1 LVIPSSLQWAVLM
14 HLPRRPAAAL
24 VRGAL
29 RGIYERL
36 SRTGEIDVR
45 FLDPAVEW
53 RPPPNSPMAG
63 LYRGPAE
70 VNAEFAAWTEPF
82 GGWRWQPEE
91 LIDVGFRDRDNWV
104 WLVQGH
110 ESGRGTGS
118 GVATEA
124 RQFHVLTL
132 RRGRLAW
139 MEMYHDRSDAMRA
152 ASLGGAELAR

>member
-1 LVIPSSLQWAVLM
+1 VLT

-29 RGIYERL
+29 RVIYERL
-36 SRTGEIDVR
+36 SRRGEIDPR
-45 FLDPAVEW
+45 LLDPDVEW
-53 RPPPNSPMAG
+53 RPPSNSPMAG

-70 VNAEFAAWTEPF
+70 VNAEFASWTEPF
-82 GGWRWQPEE
+82 EGWRWQPEE
-91 LIDVGFRDRDNWV
+91 LTDVGFRDGDWV

-124 RQFHVLTL
+124 RQFHVLAL
-132 RRGRLAW
+132 RRGRLAR

-152 ASLGGAELAR
+152 ARLTES